1 MILITGATGNIG
13 SNLAFILSK
22 AKVPIKL
29 MVREKKRLA
38 KALLEE
44 DINIV
49 KADYGDT
56 KSLYSAFEGVEK
68 AFLVCSGDP
77 DMTRFEANF
86 IETAKKA
93 SISHIVKISITGG
106 GPKALF
112 STGRWHYESEELL
125 KNSSIPY
132 TILRP
137 HSFMQNF
144 FGYAPF
150 IIKEGAFIAPMGE
163 GKIPM
168 IDGRDVATVAGIALT
183 GEGHEGMTYEL
194 TGPEAISFSK
204 AAEVLSTVLET
215 KIKYVDIP
223 MEKARQSIIEGGWPT
238 WMVEDIINLYRF
250 FRDGQA
256 ETVSNTLEIL
266 LERPG
271 IKFEQF
277 VRDYKLV
284 FNN

>member
-112 STGRWHYESEELL
+112 STGRWHYESEVYL
-125 KNSSIPY
+125 KILVFHIQFSDHIPVC
-132 TILRP
+132 
-137 HSFMQNF
+137 
-144 FGYAPF
+144 A
-150 IIKEGAFIAPMGE
+150 K
-163 GKIPM
+163 
-168 IDGRDVATVAGIALT
+168 
-183 GEGHEGMTYEL
+183 
-194 TGPEAISFSK
+194 
-204 AAEVLSTVLET
+204 
-215 KIKYVDIP
+215 
-223 MEKARQSIIEGGWPT
+223 
-238 WMVEDIINLYRF
+238 RF
-250 FRDGQA
+250 FVPRASTARHRPYRRTDRRNVVRPQQ
-256 ETVSNTLEIL
+256 
-266 LERPG
+266 ER
-271 IKFEQF
+271 
-277 VRDYKLV
+277 YC
-284 FNN
+284 